1 MQNLLEGTEFWFDT
15 LTKSTKNE
23 LVNRELSSRQS
34 HVTLSHM
41 RSIGK
46 KFNKNNRGWASRI
59 EKRVKRP
66 ERFMFQSSMENQ
78 E

>member
-46 KFNKNNRGWASRI
+46 KI
-59 EKRVKRP
+59 
-66 ERFMFQSSMENQ
+66 QQ